1 MAREY
6 FPAYHS
12 YLESMSELT
21 DAERGRLFA
30 ACLIYSKTGKA
41 PQLSGNERFVFP
53 SFKAQIDRD
62 NKTYQDLCN
71 RNRKNGSMSR
81 KANGTECP
89 RTPPN
94 GTDRGAVAPDRG
106 AVGTD
111 RGAVAPQGEE
121 KGKGEEEIKEKTP
134 AESKRKVF
142 SVPSLEEVREYC
154 RNRKSPVN
162 PEAFWDYYASKGW
175 TVGRAPMKDWKAAVR
190 NWERNERPRAPEEKE
205 DPYANVIA

>member
-21 DAERGRLFA
+21 DAERGRLFT
-30 ACLIYSKTGKA
+30 ACLIYSKTGEA

-81 KANGTECP
+81 KANGTERP
-89 RTPPN
+89 RTPPT
-94 GTDRGAVAPDRG
+94 GTERG
-106 AVGTD
+106 AVGTERGALGTE
-111 RGAVAPQGEE
+111 RGAVAPQGEGE
-121 KGKGEEEIKEKTP
+121 GKEEGDRKEKTP
-134 AESKRKVF
+134 TESKRKVF
-142 SVPSLEEVREYC
+142 SVPTLEEVREYC
-154 RNRKSPVN
+154 RTRKSPVN

-190 NWERNERPRAPEEKE
+190 NWERNEKPKPMEEKE
-205 DPYANVIA
+205 DPYANVLI

>member
-21 DAERGRLFA
+21 DAERGRLFT
-30 ACLIYSKTGKA
+30 ACLIYSKTGEA

-62 NKTYQDLCN
+62 NKTYRDLCD
-71 RNRKNGSMSR
+71 RNRRNGAMSR
-81 KANGTECP
+81 KASGTARYRSGADGTE
-89 RTPPN
+89 
-94 GTDRGAVAPDRG
+94 RGAYG
-106 AVGTD
+106 AE
-111 RGAVAPQGEE
+111 RGAVAPQG

-134 AESKRKVF
+134 TESKRKVF
-142 SVPSLEEVREYC
+142 SAPTLEEVQEYC
-154 RNRKSPVN
+154 RTRKSQVDPA
-162 PEAFWDYYASKGW
+162 AFWDYYTSKGW

-205 DPYANVIA
+205 DPYANVLI

>member
-21 DAERGRLFA
+21 DAERGRLFT
-30 ACLIYSKTGKA
+30 ACLIYSKTGEA

-62 NKTYQDLCN
+62 NKTYQELCN
-71 RNRKNGSMSR
+71 RNRKNGLMSR

-94 GTDRGAVAPDRG
+94 GTERGAVAPDRG
-106 AVGTD
+106 AVGTE
-111 RGAVAPQGEE
+111 RGATAPQGEE

-134 AESKRKVF
+134 TESKRKVF
-142 SVPSLEEVREYC
+142 SVPTLEEVREYC
-154 RNRKSPVN
+154 RNRKSAVN

-205 DPYANVIA
+205 DPYANVIV